1 MSECNKRVC
10 VTLLLY
16 CAFFST
22 FPVGTFIYRAPELH
36 FKYPH
41 YSCSVDQWSAG
52 CIFGE
57 MVLETKET
65 LFTGG
70 EEGDNLF
77 ILTEEVF
84 QLIGTPKSPDEI
96 EWLPEEYA
104 KFVRSQCSAYSFPGW
119 SPLPMVDETT
129 LDLWKKLLEF
139 IPSRRITA
147 SEALQHNYFAD
158 TDLPYLQAVPPFS
171 SSSFTS
177 TAELDRLTTTQE
189 VRDLINNEIKQM
201 KHDCLE

>member
-1 MSECNKRVC
+1 MQYTRMCDC
-10 VTLLLY
+10 VAILCFL
-16 CAFFST
+16 FT
-22 FPVGTFIYRAPELH
+22 FPVGTFIYRAPALH
-36 FKYPH
+36 FEYPH

-57 MVLETKET
+57 MLLETTKT

-70 EEGDNLF
+70 KEGDNPF
-77 ILTEEVF
+77 IFTEEVF

-96 EWLPEEYA
+96 EWLPEESA

-119 SPLPMVDETT
+119 SKLPIVDETT

-147 SEALQHNYFAD
+147 REALQHSYFAD
-158 TDLPYLQAVPPFS
+158 TDLSCSQVVPLLS
-171 SSSFTS
+171 SSSFAS
-177 TAELDRLTTTQE
+177 TAELDGLTTTQE
-189 VRDLINNEIKQM
+189 VRELINNEIKQM
-201 KHDCLE
+201 KHNSLD